1 MRLIAFVTDSGSI
14 TRSLAYLG
22 LPTQAPHIVPAA
34 RGPPSEK
41 GFEPRQGPDLSE
53 RAESESQGQGAALPG
68 ARRTQ
73 RQDVAGQ
80 SREGRFTPPPEF
92 EFDQRVSW

>member
-1 MRLIAFVTDSGSI
+1 ML
-14 TRSLAYLG
+14 LARIY
-22 LPTQAPHIVPAA
+22 
-34 RGPPSEK
+34 
-41 GFEPRQGPDLSE
+41 
-53 RAESESQGQGAALPG
+53 ESQGQGLALPG